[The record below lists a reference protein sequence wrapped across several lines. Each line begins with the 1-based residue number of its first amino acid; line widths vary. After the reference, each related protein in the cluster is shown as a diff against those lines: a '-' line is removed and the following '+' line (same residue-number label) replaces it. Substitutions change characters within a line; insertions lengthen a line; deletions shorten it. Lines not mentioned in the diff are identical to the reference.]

1 MKDRYYIGKCL
12 LCKRTKALK
21 NGICIDCEQTYNFA
35 NGPFKDLFNK
45 LGMENNNEKKV

>member
-1 MKDRYYIGKCL
+1 MDKEYTFGQCL
-12 LCKRTKALK
+12 ICKQTKALK

-45 LGMENNNEKKV
+45 LGMEDNNEKRV